1 MIVPLIHR
9 VLIKVDVVETK
20 TASGI
25 VLAVNEKREQAA
37 AETGTVIAIGDTAF
51 QDFKAEVVPQ
61 IGDKVYFAK
70 YAGKVVKDSDG
81 TEYTCVNDED
91 ICAIIKNV

>member
-1 MIVPLIHR
+1 MIVPILHR
-9 VLIKVDVVETK
+9 VLVKVDEVETK

-37 AETGTVIAIGDTAF
+37 AETGVVISIGDTAF
-51 QDFKAEVVPQ
+51 KDFKAEVVPN

-70 YAGKVVKDSDG
+70 YAGKVVKDVDG
-81 TEYTCVNDED
+81 TEYTVLNDED
-91 ICAIIKNV
+91 IIGVIK